1 MLDSLR
7 FAEDLGAPVQFAS
20 FTYMLF
26 LAVAVAVYFAL
37 PGPRS
42 RTVWLLAASFA
53 FYISLSASWTIVLV
67 AVIAIGYVSGRVL
80 ERLSRQTSD
89 PGMAPRTKAV
99 LGAGVALVVGVLFV
113 LKYAGFAGDLLN
125 SGFSLIGSGAQLPL
139 LALALPIGISFWTFQ
154 TIAYLVD
161 VARGSLPAERN
172 LLRYALFISFFPHVA
187 AGPIA
192 RGGQLLPQLAQRHR
206 FSYEGMRSGLLLML
220 WGFFKK
226 TLVADPLGIFVA
238 SVFKDPRVYEDS
250 GLVLAAASVGFA
262 IQIYCDFSGYT
273 DIARGAARLFGVDL
287 LRNFDRPYAAR
298 SVKEFWRRWHMS
310 LMGWFK
316 DYVYIPLGGSRVSRG
331 RRYANILAVF
341 AISGLWH
348 GAGMTF
354 VIWGLLNGL
363 YQIVG
368 EVLAPLRQ
376 RALAAVRI
384 AQDGPVH
391 RVLQTVMTFVL
402 ITVGWVFFRAE
413 SLADALYI
421 VPRMFVP
428 TAAFLKNLRAFEIGL
443 ERPEVVLTAVAAA
456 TVFAVEYVSAR
467 VDLPALVYRQPV
479 ALRWAFY
486 QLSTLAVVVLGSYGP
501 SLKSADFVYF
511 KF

>member
-1 MLDSLR
+1 
-7 FAEDLGAPVQFAS
+7 VQFAS

-26 LAVAVAVYFAL
+26 LAVAVAGYFAL

-53 FYISLSASWTIVLV
+53 FYTSLSASWTMVLV
-67 AVIAIGYVSGRVL
+67 AVIAIGYVSGRTL
-80 ERLSRQTSD
+80 ERLSRQPSD
-89 PGMAPRTKAV
+89 SGIPPRSKAV
-99 LGAGVALVVGVLFV
+99 LGASVALVVGVLFV
-113 LKYAGFAGDLLN
+113 FKYAGFAGGLLN
-125 SGFSLIGSGAQLPL
+125 GGLSLVGSDARFPL
-139 LALALPIGISFWTFQ
+139 LTLALPIGISFWTFQ

-161 VARGSLPAERN
+161 VARGSLSAERN
-172 LLRYALFISFFPHVA
+172 VFRYALFISFFPHVA

-192 RGGQLLPQLAQRHR
+192 RGGQLLPQLAERHR

-226 TLVADPLGIFVA
+226 TLVADPLSVFVA
-238 SVFKDPRVYEDS
+238 AVFKDPRVYEDS
-250 GLVLAAASVGFA
+250 GFVLAAASVGFA

-273 DIARGAARLFGVDL
+273 DIARGAARLFGVEL

-298 SVKEFWRRWHMS
+298 SIKEFWRRWHMS

-316 DYVYIPLGGSRVSRG
+316 DYVYIPLGGSRVSSG

-354 VIWGLLNGL
+354 VIWGLLNGV
-363 YQIVG
+363 YQIIG
-368 EVLAPLRQ
+368 ELLMPLRQ
-376 RALAAVRI
+376 RVLAAVRI
-384 AQDGPVH
+384 AQDGRLH
-391 RVLQTVMTFVL
+391 RVLQTVTTFVL
-402 ITVGWVFFRAE
+402 VTIGWVFFRAG

-428 TAAFLKNLRAFEIGL
+428 TTAFLKNLRAFEIGL
-443 ERPEVVLTAVAAA
+443 EPAEVALTAVAAA
-456 TVFAVEYVSAR
+456 TVFAVEYLAAR
-467 VDLPALVYRQPV
+467 IDLPTLVYRQPV

-486 QLSTLAVVVLGSYGP
+486 QLSTLAVVILGSYGP

>member
-1 MLDSLR
+1 
-7 FAEDLGAPVQFAS
+7 VQFAS

-42 RTVWLLAASFA
+42 RTGWLLAASLA

-67 AVIAIGYVSGRVL
+67 AVIAIGYLSGRVL
-80 ERLSRQTSD
+80 EGLSRQTPG
-89 PGMAPRTKAV
+89 PGMAPRAKTV
-99 LGAGVALVVGVLFV
+99 LGASIALVVGVLFV
-113 LKYAGFAGDLLN
+113 FKYASFAGGLLN
-125 SGFSLIGSGAQLPL
+125 GGLSLVGSDARFPL
-139 LALALPIGISFWTFQ
+139 LALALPVGISFWTFQ

-161 VARGSLPAERN
+161 VARGSLPAERSV
-172 LLRYALFISFFPHVA
+172 LRYALFISFFPHVA

-192 RGGQLLPQLAQRHR
+192 RGGQLLPQLAERHR

-238 SVFKDPRVYEDS
+238 SVFKDPRIYEDS

-287 LRNFDRPYAAR
+287 LRNFDRPYAAC
-298 SVKEFWRRWHMS
+298 SIKEFWRRWHMS

-354 VIWGLLNGL
+354 IVWGLLNGL

-368 EVLAPLRQ
+368 ELLAPFRQ
-376 RALAAVRI
+376 RALALIRI
-384 AQDGPVH
+384 AQGGHIH
-391 RVLQTVMTFVL
+391 RLVQTTTTFVL
-402 ITVGWVFFRAE
+402 VTIGWVFFRAE
-413 SLADALYI
+413 SLSDALYI

-428 TAAFLKNLRAFEIGL
+428 TAAFLNNLRAFEIGL
-443 ERPEVVLTAVAAA
+443 ERPEVMLTAAAAA
-456 TVFAVEYVSAR
+456 TVFAVEYLSAR
-467 VDLPALVYRQPV
+467 VDLPRLVYRQPV
-479 ALRWAFY
+479 AIRWAFY
-486 QLSTLAVVVLGSYGP
+486 QVSTLVVVIFGSYGP